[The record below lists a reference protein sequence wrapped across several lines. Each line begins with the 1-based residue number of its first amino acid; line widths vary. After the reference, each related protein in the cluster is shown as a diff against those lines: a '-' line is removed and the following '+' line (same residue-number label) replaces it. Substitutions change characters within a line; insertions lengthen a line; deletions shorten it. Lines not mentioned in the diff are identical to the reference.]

1 MRALLPQA
9 SSLPTTLVIAVL
21 ALGEMTIGAVGVHTA
36 LDGSDFY
43 RYAVPW
49 WIDVVGFGFLAF
61 TGIGLYRTRLW
72 AAKVTACLLYAV
84 FFAVLILISMWFD
97 QLYLA
102 WYYWLLPL
110 SLPVLGSCV
119 YALRKNR
126 GEFVNRL

>member
-1 MRALLPQA
+1 M
-9 SSLPTTLVIAVL
+9 TL
-21 ALGEMTIGAVGVHTA
+21 GAMGVHTA
-36 LDGSDFY
+36 IDHKDFY
-43 RYAVPW
+43 SYAEQW

-72 AAKVTACLLYAV
+72 AAKVTAFLLYAV
-84 FFAVLILISMWFD
+84 FFVVLILISLWFD

-119 YALRKNR
+119 YILRKNR
-126 GEFVNRL
+126 SEFVNRL

>member
-1 MRALLPQA
+1 M
-9 SSLPTTLVIAVL
+9 
-21 ALGEMTIGAVGVHTA
+21 
-36 LDGSDFY
+36 
-43 RYAVPW
+43 
-49 WIDVVGFGFLAF
+49 
-61 TGIGLYRTRLW
+61 IGLTWNDRSASHGISDRLRRNAHLW